1 MSDPRSPLRLNVGF
15 IIRQQIGYSRDFELV
30 LPQVQLGADLQ
41 LSDLAG
47 IIRVSRTHQG
57 LLVQLKTKAHTP
69 AECVRCLTDFPLE
82 LETDFSELYAFN
94 KRSITDSGLI
104 LPEDGKIDL
113 EPLLREY
120 MLLEVPISPLCRPNC
135 KGLCS
140 ECGQNLNEAA
150 CDHSAGNI
158 DPRLE
163 ILKTLIKKE

>member
-15 IIRQQIGYSRDFELV
+15 IIHQQIGYSREFEFN
-30 LPQVQLGADLQ
+30 LPHVRLGTDLQ
-41 LSDLAG
+41 LTDLTG
-47 IIRVSRTHQG
+47 SVRVSRTPQG
-57 LLVQLKTKAHTP
+57 LLVQAKLNALAP
-69 AECVRCLTDFPLE
+69 AECVRCLSDFALK
-82 LETDFSELYAFN
+82 LGTDFSELYAFN

-120 MLLEVPISPLCRPNC
+120 MLLEVPISPLCRPDC

-140 ECGQNLNEAA
+140 ECGQNLNESV
-150 CDHSAGNI
+150 CEHGAGNI

-163 ILKTLIKKE
+163 VLKSLIKKE